1 MEIKLISFGKIAEFL
16 PSQQLKAVGIHDT
29 NQLQKYLESSFP
41 QLAQMKYK
49 IAVNNTLVQENTTI
63 NTNDTVA
70 IMPPFSGG

>member
-16 PSQQLKAVGIHDT
+16 QNQQLKVDGISDT
-29 NQLQKYLESSFP
+29 DQLKAHLEKSFP
-41 QLAQMKYK
+41 QLVGMKYK
-49 IAVNNTLVQENTTI
+49 LAVNSTLVQINQQV